1 MSEFQKMI
9 FNIRKLTR
17 RTIRLKFGDKATEIR
32 FQNSL
37 RRNSRT
43 LNRTILCLM
52 VAIFDSFFLPEIGQA
67 PEIVR
72 LSLVLR
78 FLVLTPAIVL
88 FVVMDWADRLSRV
101 YGPAICI
108 LCILPTALVSVE
120 ILGTT
125 SAAAL
130 PNIQAAPLI
139 LLVAIG
145 VRLTVPQV
153 IVIVLFSWL
162 FYIGAISTTPVV
174 PPLFL
179 PSMILTS
186 LALGLGAVAFTLRID
201 GRERAVFLLQ
211 LRAESRNQRL
221 TQLAGSDALTG
232 VANRRSFDEGLER
245 LWKEAFAQHRPL
257 ALIMID
263 VDHFKQF
270 NDHYGHRAG
279 DLCLQKVANAVQ
291 DCVRS
296 GDIVARYGGEEFAV
310 IVPEASP
317 PRALTV
323 AERILDGVRALRLR
337 HDGLGADRIVT
348 VSLGVAS
355 LIPRDAD
362 GMPSLVELADHFLYA
377 AKNEGRNRL
386 KAGTA
391 ASV

>member
-1 MSEFQKMI
+1 VSRFQKI
-9 FNIRKLTR
+9 ILTIRKLAR
-17 RTIRLKFGDKATEIR
+17 RTIRLRFGDTALESR
-32 FQNSL
+32 FQNAL
-37 RRNSRT
+37 RQNSRT
-43 LNRTILCLM
+43 LNGTILCLM
-52 VAIFDSFFLPEIGQA
+52 AAIFDLFLLPEIEQA

-72 LSLVLR
+72 LSLALR
-78 FLVLTPAIVL
+78 FMVLTPAIIL
-88 FVVMDWADRLSRV
+88 FVVLDWHGRLSRV
-101 YGPAICI
+101 YGPVIC
-108 LCILPTALVSVE
+108 LVCILPTALLSVE
-120 ILGTT
+120 ILRTT

-130 PNIQAAPLI
+130 PNIQAGPLI

-145 VRLTVPQV
+145 VRLTVTQA

-162 FYIGAISTTPVV
+162 FYIGAILSTPVV
-174 PPLFL
+174 PKLFL

-186 LALGLGAVAFTLRID
+186 LALGLAAVAFSLRID

-221 TQLAGSDALTG
+221 TQLIGIDALTG

-245 LWKEAFAQHRPL
+245 LWKQAFAEHRPL

-263 VDHFKQF
+263 VDHFKRF
-270 NDHYGHRAG
+270 NDHYGHQAG
-279 DLCLQKVANAVQ
+279 DICLQKVASTVQ

-323 AERILDGVRALRLR
+323 AERILDGVRALQLR
-337 HDGLGADRIVT
+337 HEGLGADRIVT

-355 LIPRDAD
+355 LIPRDSD
-362 GMPSLVELADHFLYA
+362 GMRSLVELADHFLYA

-386 KAGTA
+386 KVGTV
-391 ASV
+391 SV